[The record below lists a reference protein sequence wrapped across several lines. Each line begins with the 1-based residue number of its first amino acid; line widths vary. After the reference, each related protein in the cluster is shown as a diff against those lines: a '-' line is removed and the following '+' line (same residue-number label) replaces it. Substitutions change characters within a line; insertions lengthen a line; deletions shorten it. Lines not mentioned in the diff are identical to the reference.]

1 MYYQLSRQSICS
13 ICSVCNRSVS
23 NKCIVSNVS
32 SDVSIVTNVSIVGN
46 VSIVV
51 TVKNVKKKSQSES
64 FSLTWLHCEVQRKW
78 QNEQQTSGFV
88 AKSRTEFYFMLLQL
102 ATLKFVA

>member
-1 MYYQLSRQSICS
+1 MYLVPLNRTSFQTI

-46 VSIVV
+46 VSIVCNSL
-51 TVKNVKKKSQSES
+51 KCKKKKSFQTIVNYKGSEQC
-64 FSLTWLHCEVQRKW
+64 T
-78 QNEQQTSGFV
+78 
-88 AKSRTEFYFMLLQL
+88 
-102 ATLKFVA
+102 